1 MNIDLAKQTPA
12 RIYSTMAQTIMPRPI
27 AWVLTENSNGK
38 FNLAPFS
45 YFAPLSSD
53 PPLIMISI
61 SKKPDGT
68 LKDTRANILERKN
81 FVLHIPSWDQLEPMN
96 ASAATLKAG
105 MSEVEELG
113 IELTDFE
120 GSRLPRIKNSRV
132 AMACRFHEIKKNGDG
147 PYAMVIGKIHH
158 IYISDEAVLEET
170 EDIIRISPEILNP
183 VGRLGG
189 PQYSKLEK
197 IITLARPE

>member
-1 MNIDLAKQTPA
+1 MNIDLAQQTPA

-27 AWVLTENSNGK
+27 AWVLTENSDRG

-68 LKDTRANILERKN
+68 LKDTRANIIERKD
-81 FVLHIPSWDQLEPMN
+81 FVLHIPSWDQLESMN
-96 ASAATLKAG
+96 ASAATLQAG
-105 MSEVEELG
+105 VSEVTDLG

-132 AMACRFHEIKKNGDG
+132 AMACKLDEIKEIGSG
-147 PYAMVIGKIHH
+147 PYAMVIGKINH
-158 IYISDEAVLEET
+158 IYLSDEAVIEQT
-170 EDIIRISPEILNP
+170 EDKIRISPEILDP

-189 PQYSKLEK
+189 PQYLKLEK
-197 IITLARPE
+197 IVTLARPE